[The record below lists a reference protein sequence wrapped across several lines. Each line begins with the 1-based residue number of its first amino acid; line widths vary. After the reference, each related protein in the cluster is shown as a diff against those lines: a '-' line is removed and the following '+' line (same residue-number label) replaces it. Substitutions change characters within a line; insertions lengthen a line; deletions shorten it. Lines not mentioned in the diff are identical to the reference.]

1 MDSNPSDSA
10 NANQTAQDAKTRQR
24 LAVWVA
30 FGGMGAVAALG
41 IVSIFRN
48 QVNAKDILT
57 MVLPVIGTWVG
68 TVLAFYF
75 AKDNLLAATQSTKE
89 LLGLTERLKKIP
101 VDSAMLRFGDPKVL
115 KKQLAAGEDPRSLKL
130 LDLAKLL
137 RDAGRNR
144 LPVLNA
150 DGAAVYIIHLS
161 TLTNYISQRMAQPAS
176 GAKPV
181 AELTIQDMEKDTPK
195 LFSAIQGF
203 DFVKK
208 TASLAEAKAVLE
220 SKLKSNPDVADIFV
234 TENGGKDEPVIGW
247 VTNVE
252 IGLRSQA

>member
-1 MDSNPSDSA
+1 MDSNPTDSA
-10 NANQTAQDAKTRQR
+10 NANQTAEDTKTRQR

-41 IVSIFRN
+41 IVAVFKN
-48 QVNAKDILT
+48 QGNARDILT

-89 LLGLTERLKKIP
+89 LLGLKERLKKIP

-115 KKQLAAGEDPRSLKL
+115 KKQLAAGEDPLSLKL
-130 LDLAKLL
+130 LDLSKFL
-137 RDAGRNR
+137 RAAGRNR
-144 LPVLNA
+144 LPVLKA

-161 TLTNYISQRMAQPAS
+161 TLTDYISQRAEQPAP

-181 AELTIQDMEKDTPK
+181 ADLTIDDVKKDAPK
-195 LFSAIQGF
+195 LFTTIRSF

-220 SKLKSNPDVADIFV
+220 SNPEVADIFV
-234 TENGGKDEPVIGW
+234 TENGRADEPVIGW